1 MEEKNLPAVAQNTAI
16 EKTSDLPIQAPDAWK
31 GFSEEEALGG
41 MAPVFQGYV
50 KKYKYFMY
58 SNNAGGFAM
67 IDNESDKEIFVSEI
81 GQKIKAIILF
91 AHHVKVLQKGHLA
104 RLTDSPS
111 KWTDEMKEVMAMS
124 YDDASPGN
132 FIVNGFENYLKK
144 PDREFTSTKLYVI
157 AIFPDLPSGME
168 PVVCSFGITSD
179 SPKRP
184 NTIATTRLELSQ
196 FNRKAGI
203 NIPLNFVYCAMFF
216 VADKNANEETYQR
229 PGFMLPKNNDGLPY
243 PVFESIEQ
251 YRKSA
256 IGEKLLREVIQNHK
270 EAVRAKEL
278 DRSSVPVKPAESQYN
293 NSFDDLG
300 DEIPFR

>member
-1 MEEKNLPAVAQNTAI
+1 MEEKNLPAVAQNTEI
-16 EKTSDLPIQAPDAWK
+16 EKSSDLPIQVPDAWK
-31 GFSEEEALGG
+31 GFTEEEALGG

-50 KKYKYFMY
+50 KKYKFFMY

-67 IDNESDKEIFVSEI
+67 IDNETDREVIVSEI
-81 GQKIKAIILF
+81 GQRIKAIILF
-91 AHHVKVLQKGHLA
+91 AHHVKILQKGHEA

-111 KWTDEMKEVMAMS
+111 KWPEEMKEVLAMS

-157 AIFPDLPSGME
+157 AVFPDLPSGWE
-168 PVVCSFGITSD
+168 PVICSFGITSD

-184 NTIATTRLELSQ
+184 NTLSTARLALSQ
-196 FNRKAGI
+196 FNRKSGA
-203 NIPLNFVYCAMFF
+203 NIPLNFVYTEMFF

-229 PGFMLPKNNDGLPY
+229 PGFSLPTKDGIPY
-243 PVFESIEQ
+243 PAFNSIEH
-251 YRKSA
+251 YRAHIS
-256 IGEKLLREVIQNHK
+256 GEKLLREVIKNHK

-278 DRSSVPVKPAESQYN
+278 DKSSIPVKPTESQYN
-293 NSFDDLG
+293 NSFDDLD